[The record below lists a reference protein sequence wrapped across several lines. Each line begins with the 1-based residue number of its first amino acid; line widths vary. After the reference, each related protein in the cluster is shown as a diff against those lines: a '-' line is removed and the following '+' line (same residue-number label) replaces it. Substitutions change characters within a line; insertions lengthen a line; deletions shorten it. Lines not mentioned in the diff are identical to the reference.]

1 MIELDVHNEDG
12 EVTGSVG
19 FDESVLGEK
28 VRLRLLHQVAVAYMA
43 ARRRGTAS
51 AKTRAECAGSGKKPW
66 RQKHSG
72 RARAGSRR
80 SPLWRGGG
88 VVFGPVPRDYRQR
101 IPRKMRRSALRSALL
116 SKFLDRQVTVIE
128 PFTGARAFDE
138 PRTRRVSSMLKA
150 LGLAGSCVLA
160 VRGHDPVL
168 YKSSRNI
175 PRLKVLEFRQL
186 NALDLLEHDG
196 LVLTRDALLGLAE
209 AVGPI
214 PDGAGGGAPR

>member
-1 MIELDVHNEDG
+1 MIELDVHSEDG

-51 AKTRAECAGSGKKPW
+51 AKTRAECAGSGRKPW
-66 RQKHSG
+66 RQKHTG

-80 SPLWRGGG
+80 SPIWRGGG
-88 VVFGPVPRDYRQR
+88 VVFPPKPRDYRQR

-116 SKFLDRQVTVIE
+116 SKFLDKQVTVIE
-128 PFTGARAFDE
+128 PFTGVMAFNE

-160 VRGHDPVL
+160 VKGHDPVL

-175 PRLKVLEFRQL
+175 PRLKVLELRQL

-196 LVLTRDALLGLAE
+196 LVLTRDALLGLGE
-209 AVGPI
+209 AVGATS
-214 PDGAGGGAPR
+214 DGAGSGARR